1 MTSTPVRDRGDL
13 HRRKIREIGDDR
25 VELGQTAGIQCALE
39 PLRELLLAKTTVC
52 KMALEHRAEPLTL
65 GIRGPGP
72 GIGIGIAVVAP
83 RAPLRVLHHPSI
95 SHRSRCRATSGM
107 P

>member
-1 MTSTPVRDRGDL
+1 
-13 HRRKIREIGDDR
+13 
-25 VELGQTAGIQCALE
+25 
-39 PLRELLLAKTTVC
+39 
-52 KMALEHRAEPLTL
+52 
-65 GIRGPGP
+65 
-72 GIGIGIAVVAP
+72 VVAP